1 MINIYL
7 LPPPRL
13 PPELELPELDLEPEL
28 ELEEPELDRD
38 PELELELDGVLY
50 DGDDDLD

>member
-7 LPPPRL
+7 LPPLRL
-13 PPELELPELDLEPEL
+13 PPELELPELDLEL

-38 PELELELDGVLY
+38 PELELELDGELY